1 MNAQRIIHENSFSAI
16 QKTPHHGEAIPWVQQ
31 HGFQIT
37 QWPQGTL
44 SASRWILKLVGAAD
58 DPMM

>member
-37 QWPQGTL
+37 Q
-44 SASRWILKLVGAAD
+44 
-58 DPMM
+58 